1 MKRVSAILLATAA
14 VAFGIGGGSSGVQ
27 NAPQQS
33 APQAAPPQQ
42 TSPLVAPLQQAIQ
55 VFAPQPQPV
64 PATAPAQGAGGQSQ
78 SAAQPGG
85 SNFLGK
91 DIPFFDPGSNIATWD
106 GKNWNVSNNVLF
118 QARFEK
124 YLNAP
129 AATTESDNEYQ
140 ALLGEIM
147 DLLAPGRVTSKSLDQ
162 AFQDL
167 AKASRFQQD
176 AHLCDSIASQVY
188 SAWLS
193 RKSNDRLHAASK
205 SIEDERKRLEWN
217 ARLTAEG
224 TKLESSGGG
233 SGKSSSGKSSSGKS
247 KEGGGGQNQGGEG
260 QNPQQQAQQLSRD
273 MQMQPIVTRLAEV
286 NALIRANQLKREVA
300 ELQVKIEFQSL
311 IIQHFLQR
319 RFQHVIIGTRFYR
332 NIFADGDS
340 RLRIGEDAKSLF
352 AKTSGLPPNM
362 GTIDSIANEIM
373 RDVHE
378 GIQAFNFLLEKNELE
393 SATKR
398 LAETFILG
406 EYLPEVRTLN
416 REDKR
421 KALAFVHKSNQL
433 ISAIEVK
440 DYALAEKLVA
450 EFGQTAKDFDAAKP
464 MAVIETAKQISTMH
478 IAKARN
484 AAVSGDKATLEAELK
499 AATEIWPRNP
509 SLTEVSK
516 VIFSQADVQSR
527 AMVDFDQLV
536 SQKNYRQIY
545 EDRMRFIAATAM
557 YPEKQEQL
565 RKVLEDMQVIEI
577 ALVQA
582 QEIEKRGDY
591 AGAWESAEKAFRN
604 FPDDNKL
611 NQVRTN
617 LTTKAADF
625 VHAIRQAEELEQK
638 KQPGSSLAWYLKAQ
652 SVYPPSDFARQG
664 VDRLT
669 KEILPDA
676 S

>member
-1 MKRVSAILLATAA
+1 MKRILPALLSSAALVAA
-14 VAFGIGGGSSGVQ
+14 QENPPTEPAQ
-27 NAPQQS
+27 AAPQQ
-33 APQAAPPQQ
+33 QAAPAPQQ
-42 TSPLVAPLQQAIQ
+42 QAAPAPQQQA
-55 VFAPQPQPV
+55 APQQPV
-64 PATAPAQGAGGQSQ
+64 QNFLQPTFSVPSKPAPAQGGAAPAQGSGGQSQ
-78 SAAQPGG
+78 SAAPGGG

-91 DIPFFDPGSNIATWD
+91 DVPFFDPGSNVASWD
-106 GKNWNVSNNVLF
+106 GKNWSISNNALF

-129 AATTESDNEYQ
+129 AATTESDTEYR
-140 ALLGEIM
+140 ALLAQIM
-147 DLLAPGRVTSKSLDQ
+147 DKLAPGKVTPQSTDQ
-162 AFQDL
+162 AFQYL
-167 AKASRFQQD
+167 AKASRFEQD

-188 SAWLS
+188 SAWLA
-193 RKSNDRLHAASK
+193 RKSNDRLNAASK
-205 SIEDERKRLEWN
+205 SLEDERKRLEWN
-217 ARLTAEG
+217 ARITAEG
-224 TKLESSGGG
+224 TKLEGGG
-233 SGKSSSGKSSSGKS
+233 SSKS
-247 KEGGGGQNQGGEG
+247 KEGGP
-260 QNPQQQAQQLSRD
+260 NPQQQQQQLSRD

-300 ELQVKIEFQSL
+300 ELQVKIDFQSL
-311 IIQHFLQR
+311 IVQHFLQR
-319 RFQHVIIGTRFYR
+319 RFQHAIIGTRFYR

-340 RLRIGEDAKSLF
+340 QLRIGEDAKSLF

-362 GTIDSIANEIM
+362 GTIDSLANEIM
-373 RDVHE
+373 GDVRE
-378 GIQAFNFLLEKNELE
+378 GIQAFKFLLEKNELE

-398 LAETFILG
+398 LAETFMLG
-406 EYLPEVRTLN
+406 EYLPDVRTLD

-450 EFGQTAKDFDAAKP
+450 ALGETAKDFDASKP
-464 MAVIETAKQISTMH
+464 MAAIETAKQISAMH

-484 AAVSGDKATLEAELK
+484 AAVGGDKNTLEAELK

-516 VIFSQADVQSR
+516 MIFSQADVQSR

-536 SQKNYRQIY
+536 SQKNYRQIF
-545 EDRMRFIAATAM
+545 EDRMRFIAATAI

-565 RKVLEDMQVIEI
+565 RKVLEDMQVIET
-577 ALVQA
+577 ALIQA

-611 NQVRTN
+611 NQVRAN

-625 VHAIRQAEELEQK
+625 VHAIREAEELEQK

-652 SVYPPSDFARQG
+652 KVYPPSDFARQG

-676 S
+676 T

>member
-1 MKRVSAILLATAA
+1 MKRILPALLSSAALLAAQENPPTEPAQA
-14 VAFGIGGGSSGVQ
+14 
-27 NAPQQS
+27 APQQ
-33 APQAAPPQQ
+33 QAAPAPQQ
-42 TSPLVAPLQQAIQ
+42 QAAPAPQQQA
-55 VFAPQPQPV
+55 APQQQPIQNVLQPTFSV
-64 PATAPAQGAGGQSQ
+64 PSKPAPGQGAAPAQGSGGQSQ
-78 SAAQPGG
+78 SGAPGGG

-91 DIPFFDPGSNIATWD
+91 DVPFFDPGSNVASWD
-106 GKNWNVSNNVLF
+106 GKNWSISNNALF

-129 AATTESDNEYQ
+129 AATTESDTEYR
-140 ALLGEIM
+140 ALLAQIM
-147 DLLAPGRVTSKSLDQ
+147 DKLAPGKVTPQSTDQ
-162 AFQDL
+162 AFQFL
-167 AKASRFQQD
+167 AKASRFEQD

-188 SAWLS
+188 SAWLA
-193 RKSNDRLHAASK
+193 RKSNDRLNAASK
-205 SIEDERKRLEWN
+205 SLEDERKRLEWN
-217 ARLTAEG
+217 ARITAEG
-224 TKLESSGGG
+224 TKLEGGGG
-233 SGKSSSGKSSSGKS
+233 SSKS
-247 KEGGGGQNQGGEG
+247 KEGGP
-260 QNPQQQAQQLSRD
+260 NPQQQQQQLSRD

-300 ELQVKIEFQSL
+300 ELQVKIDFQSL
-311 IIQHFLQR
+311 IVQHFLQR
-319 RFQHVIIGTRFYR
+319 RFQHAIIGTRFYR

-340 RLRIGEDAKSLF
+340 QLRIGEDAKSLF

-362 GTIDSIANEIM
+362 GTIDSLANEIM
-373 RDVHE
+373 GDVRE
-378 GIQAFNFLLEKNELE
+378 GIQAFKFLLEKNELE

-398 LAETFILG
+398 LAETFMLG
-406 EYLPEVRTLN
+406 EYLPEVRTLD

-421 KALAFVHKSNQL
+421 KSLAFVQKSNQL

-450 EFGQTAKDFDAAKP
+450 ELGQTAKDFDASKP
-464 MAVIETAKQISTMH
+464 MAAIETAKQISAMH

-484 AAVSGDKATLEAELK
+484 AAVSGDKNSLEAELK

-516 VIFSQADVQSR
+516 MIFSQADVQSR

-536 SQKNYRQIY
+536 SQKNYRQIF

-565 RKVLEDMQVIEI
+565 RKVLEDMQVIET
-577 ALVQA
+577 ALIQA

-611 NQVRTN
+611 NQVRAN

-625 VHAIRQAEELEQK
+625 VHAIREAEELEQK

-652 SVYPPSDFARQG
+652 KVYPPSDFARQG

-676 S
+676 T